1 MTVVMKNTIT
11 WHCPFFHFS
20 ALWSVTTLLL
30 FLWKQTTKKIAAVRR
45 PPFYCA
51 NTQNFAAF
59 VKNCVCHWSRVLFV
73 LNYFP
78 HRTLLKC
85 EAFMDHTMTWFL
97 LTSSCVCVKK
107 TRFGRQMHQC
117 FFLVFAHEA
126 RSIPNIS
133 MKIKWKL
140 PFAVLPILSIF
151 CGKIEKNSIEL
162 ATLAPLFKLIIVL
175 VV

>member
-11 WHCPFFHFS
+11 WHCPFSTS
-20 ALWSVTTLLL
+20 ARCDLWQHCYC
-30 FLWKQTTKKIAAVRR
+30 FYENKRPKKLQQSG

-140 PFAVLPILSIF
+140 PLAVLPILSIF
-151 CGKIEKNSIEL
+151 CEKTEKSSIEL
-162 ATLAPLFKLIIVL
+162 ATLASLFKLIIVL